1 MSWFDEWRERR
12 RLTSARAG
20 AQSQRFASERLDR
33 FVRSNLLALGIAV
46 VFVVVLSAG
55 IWFLLDS
62 RPGMQGL
69 VAGVVAGVGLAMLYH
84 WCVIASGA
92 TAGTMRH
99 AAEEWTDS
107 ELRRLRSKGWRHVNH
122 LVIKPELGDIDHVAV
137 GPDGVIVVETKW
149 RSHEEDIDEL
159 SNWMAGA
166 LTQAQRNRHQ
176 VVQLLNWQHR
186 DHPLLV
192 QALVVL
198 WGPDVTH
205 GSAEAVLADGVNVTA
220 GQNLRDDLAALGDQR
235 LSPAEVEDV
244 YTKLKKRIA
253 ERDTWEQKNLPPV
266 PPGLQQ
272 RAGRW
277 IRGSIA
283 AWVGLYLGLLTLRL
297 DWWSIAA
304 IAALAVLGFIAR
316 RIEEIRSEATAFLWG
331 VAATVP
337 IVLVAV
343 VVSL

>member
-1 MSWFDEWRERR
+1 MTGFEEWRERR

-46 VFVVVLSAG
+46 GFVVVLSAG
-55 IWFLLDS
+55 IWFLLDG
-62 RPGMQGL
+62 RPGLQGL
-69 VAGVVAGVGLAMLYH
+69 VAGVVAGAGIAMLYH

-92 TAGTMRH
+92 TAGTMGH

-149 RSHEEDIDEL
+149 RSHEEDVDEL
-159 SNWMAGA
+159 SDWMASA
-166 LTQAQRNRHQ
+166 LRQAQRNRQQ
-176 VVQLLNWQHR
+176 VVQLLNWQRR
-186 DHPLLV
+186 DPLLV

-198 WGPDVTH
+198 WGPDVSH
-205 GSAEAVLADGVNVTA
+205 DSAEAVLADGVNVTA
-220 GQNLRDDLAALGDQR
+220 GQNLRDDLAALGDER
-235 LSPAEVEDV
+235 LSPNEVEGV
-244 YTKLKKRIA
+244 YSKLKKRVA

-266 PPGLQQ
+266 PPTLQR

-277 IRGSIA
+277 VRGSIA
-283 AWVGLYLGLLTLRL
+283 AWVGLFLALLSLRL

-304 IAALAVLGFIAR
+304 IAGLAAVGFAAR

-337 IVLVAV
+337 IIVVAAVL
-343 VVSL
+343 SL